1 MSKVLGGIED
11 PEQWLEDC
19 PDRVFENWVAAYR
32 LRPFGDE
39 QALLARAVSLLFLIA
54 AKGQQFEKVYKASD
68 SIMKLLMPPD
78 WIGNEKE
85 KATIPTV
92 NVESLRA
99 MDQVI
104 SKAFG

>member
-1 MSKVLGGIED
+1 LGKELDLED

-54 AKGQQFEKVYKASD
+54 SRGQQFEQVYKASD
-68 SIMKLLMPPD
+68 SIMKLLMPED
-78 WIGNEKE
+78 WIGNAKE

-92 NVESLRA
+92 DIENLKA
-99 MDQVI
+99 MNKVI